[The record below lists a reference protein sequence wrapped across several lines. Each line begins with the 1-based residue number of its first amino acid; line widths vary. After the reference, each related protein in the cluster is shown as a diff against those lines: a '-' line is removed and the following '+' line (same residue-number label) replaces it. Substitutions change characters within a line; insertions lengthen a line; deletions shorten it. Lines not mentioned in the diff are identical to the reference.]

1 MANLTQ
7 TEMKSLY
14 SLFAKMDREDIDHA
28 DNLRTMRV
36 RKIVAGEASKFSV
49 GDIVEFTARNS
60 RINAIIEKV
69 NRKTINVRDN
79 ATGMKWRVSPSFLTL
94 VS

>member
-14 SLFAKMDREDIDHA
+14 SLFAKMDREDLDHA

-36 RKIVAGEASKFSV
+36 RKIVASEASKFSV

-79 ATGMKWRVSPSFLTL
+79 ATGMKW
-94 VS
+94 

>member
-7 TEMKSLY
+7 NEMKSLY
-14 SLFAKMDREDIDHA
+14 SLFAKMDREDLDHA
-28 DNLRTMRV
+28 NNLRNIRINKLV
-36 RKIVAGEASKFSV
+36 SSESSKFSV

>member
-14 SLFAKMDREDIDHA
+14 SLFAKMDREDLDHA

-69 NRKTINVRDN
+69 NRKTIIVRDN
-79 ATGMKWRVSPSFLTL
+79 ATGMKWRVSASFLTL